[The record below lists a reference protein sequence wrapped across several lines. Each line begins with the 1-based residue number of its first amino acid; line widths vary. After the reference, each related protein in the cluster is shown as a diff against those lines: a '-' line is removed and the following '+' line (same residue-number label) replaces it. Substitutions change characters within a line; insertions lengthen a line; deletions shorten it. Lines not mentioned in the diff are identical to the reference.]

1 MKTVGFFLMLM
12 ALVVGIVPLFT
23 DCNAQG
29 HMMTLANGNTVPMKC
44 HWTALGEVAMAV
56 PLLAVGGLMAFNRR
70 RETLRALSIVGTML
84 GIFIVM
90 LPTQLI
96 GVCPNPD
103 MLCNMV
109 MRPTLVFAGS
119 LVTAASM
126 VAFMIVR
133 REEMQPAPIEVR

>member
-1 MKTVGFFLMLM
+1 MKMAGFFLMLM
-12 ALVVGIVPLFT
+12 ALVVGIVPLLT
-23 DCNAQG
+23 DCQAQG
-29 HMMTLANGNTVPMKC
+29 HMMTLVNGNSVPMKC
-44 HWTALGEVAMAV
+44 HWTALGEIAMAV
-56 PLLAVGGLMAFNRR
+56 PLLAVGGLMAFNRH
-70 RETLRALSIVGTML
+70 RETLRALSVIGAVL

-103 MLCNMV
+103 MLCNVV

-119 LVTAASM
+119 LVTAASV

-133 REEMQPAPIEVR
+133 REEMQPVRVEVR